1 MSIQAAKA
9 AGEDLAD
16 ALRTVPDLRVAV
28 GLGRPVTPPAAVV
41 GFPRLSWAGFCTS
54 DGPRVGHWVVYLIS
68 PLDEFAWS
76 RLLELVG
83 PVAAAVDEHT
93 GGVVTSAAPI
103 LYPASGQGDLPCYE
117 IQIEM
122 ELS

>member
-1 MSIQAAKA
+1 MTVEAAKA
-9 AGEDLAD
+9 AGEQIAD

-41 GFPRLSWAGFCTS
+41 GFPRLDWSGYCAGAPT
-54 DGPRVGHWVVYLIS
+54 RGHWVVYLIS
-68 PLDEFAWS
+68 PLDEYAWS

-83 PVAAAVDEHT
+83 PVAAAVDGHT